1 MHVIVFTRCFNYLQY
16 FSSVSLGFPTM
27 TVLSGEVVEIPG
39 IPIAAKY
46 QRRPRWLHGTLKHRV
61 SDAELDEMDNVIRH
75 AYLTSVP
82 DSCSLFWWNRKH
94 K

>member
-1 MHVIVFTRCFNYLQY
+1 M
-16 FSSVSLGFPTM
+16 SLVFPTM

-46 QRRPRWLHGTLKHRV
+46 QRRPCCSHGTLKHRL
-61 SDAELDEMDNVIRH
+61 SDPELDEMDNVIRH
-75 AYLTSVP
+75 AYLASVP
-82 DSCSLFWWNRKH
+82 DSCELFWCNRTH

>member
-1 MHVIVFTRCFNYLQY
+1 M
-16 FSSVSLGFPTM
+16 SLGFPTM